1 MTEQGVKLTLQS
13 VPDFKKAYDLCVA
26 CKITDK
32 LSPHMAFIEYVDT
45 RARRKIASASQDYK
59 SEHYFPALKAVIRP
73 YVEQLEKGDV
83 IKYEAANGS
92 VCTIDIR
99 EEFRRLKE
107 KVENKATDYL
117 TWTIAKLREILVLKG
132 SSIKISHE

>member
-13 VPDFKKAYDLCVA
+13 VPDFKQAYDLCVD

-32 LSPHMAFIEYVDT
+32 LSPHVAFIEYVDI
-45 RARRKIASASQDYK
+45 RARRKIGSAHQDYK
-59 SEHYFPALKAVIRP
+59 SEYYFPALKTVIIP

-83 IKYEAANGS
+83 IEYEAANGR

-107 KVENKATDYL
+107 KAGNKATDYL
-117 TWTIAKLREILVLKG
+117 TWTIAKLREILVLEG